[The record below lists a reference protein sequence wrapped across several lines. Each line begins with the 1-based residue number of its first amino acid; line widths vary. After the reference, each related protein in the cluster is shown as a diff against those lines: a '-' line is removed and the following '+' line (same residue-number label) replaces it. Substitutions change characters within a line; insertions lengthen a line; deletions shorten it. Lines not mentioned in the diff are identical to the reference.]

1 MGNKQNMDK
10 QHVNQNIRLKNFC
23 SQKIISLINN
33 NTMAFFFQNTSF
45 FKQKSAFIQSNS
57 MRTEIF

>member
-33 NTMAFFFQNTSF
+33 NTIAFFFKTLASLSKKVLL
-45 FKQKSAFIQSNS
+45 FKAIV
-57 MRTEIF
+57 